1 MRFAPRFV
9 CCWLS
14 LASFMSL
21 AVSAVAAPQSDTL
34 LSRSTK
40 GYVSVAR
47 PAEFDERWQRTQFG
61 QLYNDELMQ
70 PFVEQLRKQFADKY
84 DDIEN
89 KLGITYDDLG
99 GVPSG
104 ELSLAIL
111 EKSEGRDA
119 PIVITIN
126 VTDHPTEAAG
136 LVKAAEERFT
146 ARGGR
151 KTTSKQGDTTFTIFE
166 VPPAEAGKPTQ
177 KTVYFIKDNILVG
190 IDDSDEAAAILKRFA
205 GDAKD
210 SLHSVTAYTETME
223 RCKKEAGSLEPEVRW
238 FAEPFGLI
246 ESVRSLQESSPR
258 SKKKDVV
265 KILQEQGFDAIRG
278 AGGYVNLLV
287 DEHVD
292 ILHRSAVFAPA
303 VAGKESDP
311 LRWNLGMRIMQ
322 LPNAPEMVPQS
333 WVPRM
338 SASYTSLNLD
348 LVDVFENVGTLVDAL
363 QNHKGAFAN
372 TLEGL
377 ETDVYGTQV
386 NIRKEFIDNM
396 GERITL
402 VTDYVAPITVG
413 SERSIFA
420 IEAKD
425 EKKLAAALAKYMTKE
440 PDVER
445 RDFND
450 MVIWERMP
458 PDANVP
464 NLHVEV
470 PGFTPLSSAGPEE
483 KKAQADEPERERVLP
498 NSAVCVALG
507 HIMMAS
513 DIKYLEEILA
523 GYGQREMLS
532 GSIEYQQVA
541 EQLKKVSPGP
551 YSVWSYGLTDEE
563 FRPTFE
569 LVRQNKMPESK
580 TMLGK
585 LLNNMLTTD
594 AERDEKVL
602 RKQRVDGTTLPSFEA
617 VRRYFGPAGR
627 ALRSD
632 QDGWFLSGVVLNKQ
646 AP

>member
-1 MRFAPRFV
+1 MQFASRFDRRL
-9 CCWLS
+9 LS
-14 LASFMSL
+14 LTIL
-21 AVSAVAAPQSDTL
+21 VLVAVQAQAIPTSDTL
-34 LSRSTK
+34 LPRSTK
-40 GYVSVAR
+40 GYVSVAK
-47 PAEFDERWQRTQFG
+47 PAEFDERWQKTQFG

-84 DDIEN
+84 DNIQN

-111 EKSEGRDA
+111 EKPEGRDA
-119 PIVITIN
+119 PIVITID
-126 VTDHPTEAAG
+126 VTDHLTEAAA
-136 LVKAAEERFT
+136 LIKAAEERFG

-151 KTTSKQGDTTFTIFE
+151 KSTSKQGDTPFTVFE
-166 VPPAEAGKPTQ
+166 VPAAESGISIQ

-190 IDDSDEAAAILKRFA
+190 TDDFDEAVTVLKRFA
-205 GDAKD
+205 GDGKD
-210 SLHSVTAYTETME
+210 SLHSVTAYTETML
-223 RCKKEAGSLEPEVRW
+223 RCQKEAGALVPEVRW

-246 ESVRSLQESSPR
+246 ESVRSLQESPSR
-258 SKKKDVV
+258 GNRRDVI
-265 KILQEQGFDAIRG
+265 KTLREQGFDAIRG

-287 DEHVD
+287 DEHID
-292 ILHRSAVFAPA
+292 ILHRSAVFAPPL
-303 VAGKESDP
+303 AGKEDDP

-322 LPNAPEMVPQS
+322 LPNAPEMTPQS

-338 SASYTSLNLD
+338 SASYTSLNLN
-348 LVDVFENVGTLVDAL
+348 LADVFDNVGTLVDAL

-377 ETDVYGTQV
+377 ETDPYGPQV

-396 GERITL
+396 GQRITL

-420 IEAKD
+420 IEASD
-425 EKKLAAALAKYMTKE
+425 EKKLAAALAKYMSKE

-450 MVIWERMP
+450 IVIWERMP

-464 NLHVEV
+464 SLHVEV
-470 PGFTPLSSAGPEE
+470 PGFTPLSSAGNEE
-483 KKAQADEPERERVLP
+483 KKSEVDEPERERVLP
-498 NSAVCVALG
+498 NSAVCVAMG

-513 DIKYLEEILA
+513 DIKYLEEILV
-523 GYGQREMLS
+523 GYGQREMLAS
-532 GSIEYQQVA
+532 SVEYQQVA
-541 EQLKKVSPGP
+541 EQLKKISPGP

-594 AERDEKVL
+594 KERNENVL
-602 RKQRVDGTTLPSFEA
+602 RKQRVDGSSLPSFEA

-632 QDGWFLSGVVLNKQ
+632 PDGWFLSGVVLNKQ